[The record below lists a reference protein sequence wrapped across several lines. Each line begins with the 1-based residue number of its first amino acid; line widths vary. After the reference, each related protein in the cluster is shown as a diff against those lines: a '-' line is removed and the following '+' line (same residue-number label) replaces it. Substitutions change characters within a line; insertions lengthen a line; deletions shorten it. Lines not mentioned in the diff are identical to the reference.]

1 MENTKIYSKPAIVE
15 EIELETRAGSSTI
28 GGIDFGFDV
37 EP

>member
-1 MENTKIYSKPAIVE
+1 MENTKIYSKPVIVE
-15 EIELETRAGSSTI
+15 EIELETRAGSATV